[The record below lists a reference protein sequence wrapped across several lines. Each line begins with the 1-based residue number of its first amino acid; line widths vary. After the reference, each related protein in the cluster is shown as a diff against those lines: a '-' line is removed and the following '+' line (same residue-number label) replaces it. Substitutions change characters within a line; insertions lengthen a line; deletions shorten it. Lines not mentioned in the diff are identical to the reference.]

1 MCAKSRPGGTFVAL
15 TRSKLMKTPASRRR
29 RIRSRRSSRRYG
41 LAVALAAAVL
51 FVVALMATMS
61 GGRGNQAPSLA
72 TGLDS
77 PVIFDGF
84 PELASLDT
92 TDTASARPVFRHSV
106 IPGGVYTPAELRNAL
121 ARDAVAASHYPSLKP
136 EAVRAAV
143 VTQDR
148 FAYVSYRK
156 DDQIYWT
163 RNKVRLSAGETIL
176 TDGANEIRAR
186 CGNCISDTAMLPVAD
201 VEPDAAELDRLV
213 DEGEQNHAGD
223 PFLAA
228 AVRSALDQSMLG
240 GPGGSRPGG
249 IASSS
254 GPTGSDIGGGP
265 SGGRIGPAGFS
276 GFGPSSSGGSP
287 GVGGGQ
293 PGDSPS
299 SPGSGNSPG
308 FAGSAPGGPGP
319 FGPAS
324 GDPTSGGPDGPSGGP
339 DGPSGPPGTTLLGRP
354 ARNQPTAG
362 VRADVWTQ
370 SAVG

>member
-1 MCAKSRPGGTFVAL
+1 
-15 TRSKLMKTPASRRR
+15 MKTPASRRR

-61 GGRGNQAPSLA
+61 GGRGNQAQTLA
-72 TGLDS
+72 NGLDS

-92 TDTASARPVFRHSV
+92 TDTASERPVFRHSV
-106 IPGGVYTPAELRNAL
+106 IPGGVYSPAELKNAL

-223 PFLAA
+223 PLLAA
-228 AVRSALDQSMLG
+228 AVRSALESPGSNQNMLG
-240 GPGGSRPGG
+240 GPGGSGPGD
-249 IASSS
+249 IASS
-254 GPTGSDIGGGP
+254 GPTGSLASNTAGGP
-265 SGGRIGPAGFS
+265 SVGRFGPAGSFGS
-276 GFGPSSSGGSP
+276 GPSFGGGSP
-287 GVGGGQ
+287 SVGGGQ

-299 SPGSGNSPG
+299 SPGPGNSPG
-308 FAGSAPGGPGP
+308 FAGPAPGGPGP
-319 FGPAS
+319 IGAAP
-324 GDPTSGGPDGPSGGP
+324 GDPSSGWSGWTIRASWNNASWNAPS
-339 DGPSGPPGTTLLGRP
+339 
-354 ARNQPTAG
+354 RNQPTAG

-370 SAVG
+370 STVR